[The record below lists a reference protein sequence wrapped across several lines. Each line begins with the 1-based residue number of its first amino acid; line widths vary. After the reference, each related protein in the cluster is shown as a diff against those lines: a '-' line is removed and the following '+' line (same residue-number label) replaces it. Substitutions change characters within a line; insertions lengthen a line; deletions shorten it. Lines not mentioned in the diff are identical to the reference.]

1 MKISYI
7 DTMLGKA
14 VDSFSN
20 SIMSVIE
27 NVTSCFRYDHM
38 RSSPTD
44 TVHVDSSCKRS
55 ELPVC
60 ATVHVNVCCRFCGFG
75 NHERNACPARRT
87 VCDSCYFRGRYSSV
101 CEKQK
106 QNSQS
111 LSTVSSPSLA
121 KALVRNI
128 SINGNDLIA
137 EYQVI

>member
-20 SIMSVIE
+20 SVLSVIE

-44 TVHVDSSCKRS
+44 TVHVDSSCKRW

-60 ATVHVNVCCRFCGFG
+60 ATVHVCCRFCGFG

-87 VCDSCYFRGRYSSV
+87 VCDSCYSRGRYSSV
-101 CEKQK
+101 WRNRNK
-106 QNSQS
+106 
-111 LSTVSSPSLA
+111 
-121 KALVRNI
+121 LVRVYR
-128 SINGNDLIA
+128 LYLVHLLQRLFF
-137 EYQVI
+137 ETYV